1 MVVRSGRSAHG
12 GPGGHGRVSRV
23 LGVDLGAVRIGLATS
38 DTTRTVA
45 GPHSV
50 ITRSGDPDRDRRA
63 ILSVARE
70 EEVTTIVVGL
80 PLTLTGGRGPAA
92 RGAEA
97 EVEALRTLAPDL
109 EVLLW
114 DERMTDRKS
123 TRLNSSHIPLSR
135 MPSSA

>member
-1 MVVRSGRSAHG
+1 
-12 GPGGHGRVSRV
+12 
-23 LGVDLGAVRIGLATS
+23 
-38 DTTRTVA
+38 
-45 GPHSV
+45 
-50 ITRSGDPDRDRRA
+50 
-63 ILSVARE
+63 VARE

-114 DERMTDRKS
+114 DERMTTAIAERTLLEGDVRRRDRKQVIDKIAAAVMLQGWLDAQ
-123 TRLNSSHIPLSR
+123 R
-135 MPSSA
+135 